1 MKSTTL
7 FFIFTAVFLTGLRAW
22 PQAKSPGIIT
32 GNLQDEKTKAI
43 AAATVSLV
51 PYQDSLSGK
60 SVTTDKDG
68 NFQLENIVFGWY
80 QLKISSMGYKP
91 MTIDSI
97 HFRAER
103 YDFNMNDIVLK
114 LAAAK
119 ELEEVVVYAEKPL
132 VQSKDGNITFN
143 AAESA
148 LSAGSNASDILK
160 SVPLVTTDPN
170 GKVLLRGKE
179 PKILIDDKPVELNI
193 QQLQDLLESLPG
205 SSIEKI
211 EVLTNPPPQY
221 ANEQGGV
228 INIVTRKGKVG
239 MGGRISITGGSR
251 GEASANANFSYRKNK
266 LALNVNTGFGYNLFT
281 GNGYSNRQNLY
292 ADSVNYFNTTSA
304 NRNKSTRP
312 NARVNLDYDPD
323 KKNALNLVLLFNQ
336 NIFRDQNER
345 QYMNSDQFHSI
356 YLLSNRSTRSQ
367 GENLNP
373 DINFTY
379 THRGRQAGEVFRVI
393 TGYYYGYN
401 QNDRYFFQQFLNP
414 DFSFNGID
422 STQQQLN
429 TSYNKGFNIRLNYDK
444 PLPGNKTFFSLGSFY
459 NTNHNHILVNTAF
472 LQKTTGMYVPNDL
485 LSNDFVFQQSITN
498 YRASVKQ
505 IIAEG
510 LSFTAGTSVEK
521 TANAFDLTKTNDTS
535 NSYWTWLPFANVNKT
550 WKDKLN
556 LTFSYRRSI
565 RRPGIGELNPT
576 IDYGDPYTLRFGNPG
591 LEASLSNNFD
601 LVIGKTTDKFYVN
614 FGMGHNLVTAIYQ
627 QVRTLLPDG
636 KTQVTWANISSRK
649 EYEASTWSGYT
660 ISKKVRV
667 NFSASYSYN
676 QYSLFDRTANKYR
689 NGGTITSNFN
699 ANYTPSDRLN
709 FNGSFTFNRFA
720 NPQGTVNS
728 NVSMNIAVQKKFF
741 NKKFAVTLNAID
753 PVFQQKNRTFIY
765 GTNFN
770 LESYN
775 STRTRNFRLTL
786 SYNFTKRTK
795 PKKMS
800 QADKDK
806 LKRLMTPK

>member
-1 MKSTTL
+1 MH
-7 FFIFTAVFLTGLRAW
+7 AW
-22 PQAKSPGIIT
+22 PQAKQPGIVT
-32 GNLQDEKTKAI
+32 GNLLDEKSKAI

-51 PYQDSLSGK
+51 PYTGSLAGK
-60 SVTTDKDG
+60 FVTTDKDG
-68 NFQLENIVFGWY
+68 NFQLENIAFGWY
-80 QLKISSMGYKP
+80 QLKISAVGYKP

-97 HFRAER
+97 HLRAER
-103 YDFNMNDIVLK
+103 FDFNMNDIIMK

-239 MGGRISITGGSR
+239 MGGRVSVTGGSR
-251 GEASANANFSYRKNK
+251 GEANANANFSYRKNK

-292 ADSVNYFNTTSA
+292 TDSVNYFNTISS
-304 NRNKSTRP
+304 NRNKSARP

-323 KKNALNLVLLFNQ
+323 KKNSLNLVLQFNQ
-336 NIFRDQNER
+336 NVFHDRNER

-379 THRGRQAGEVFRVI
+379 THRGRQSGELFRII

-401 QNDRYFFQQFLNP
+401 RNDRYFFQQFLNP
-414 DFSFNGID
+414 DFSFNGTD

-429 TSYNKGFNIRLNYDK
+429 NSYNNGFNIRINYDK
-444 PLPGNKTFFSLGSFY
+444 PLPGNRTFFSLGSFY
-459 NTNHNHILVNTAF
+459 NSNHNHILVNTAF
-472 LQKTTGMYVPNDL
+472 LQKATGAFASSDL
-485 LSNDFVFQQSITN
+485 LSNDFIFQQSITN

-510 LSFTAGTSVEK
+510 LSFTAGTSVER
-521 TANAFDLTKTNDTS
+521 TANAFDLSKTNDTS

-565 RRPGIGELNPT
+565 RRPGIGELNPS

-601 LVIGKTTDKFYVN
+601 FVIGKTTDKFYVN
-614 FGMGHNLVTAIYQ
+614 FGMGYNLVTAIYQ

-660 ISKKVRV
+660 ISKKIRV

-699 ANYTPSDRLN
+699 TNYTPSDILN

-753 PVFQQKNRTFIY
+753 PIFQQKNRTFTY

-775 STRTRNFRLTL
+775 STRTRNYRLTL
-786 SYNFTKRTK
+786 SYNFTKRAK
-795 PKKMS
+795 PQKMS